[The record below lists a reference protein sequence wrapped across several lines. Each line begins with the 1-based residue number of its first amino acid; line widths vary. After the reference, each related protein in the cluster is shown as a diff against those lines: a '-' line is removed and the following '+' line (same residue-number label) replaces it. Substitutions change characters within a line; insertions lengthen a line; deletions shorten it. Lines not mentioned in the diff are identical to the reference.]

1 MQAFGSFIL
10 RGRTQALLVATV
22 AAVLALLIP
31 LLSHISGAVI
41 ALVTLRKGFREGL
54 LILAGLGLILG
65 IVGYFSTVSLHMVKA
80 FLVSTVLIVGLPVVM
95 SAEVLRVR
103 RSMGEALAVT
113 ALLSAAVLLG
123 FYIMVG
129 DVAGW
134 WRGVLENLLAPVL
147 ENAPMPVTGAEQAQI
162 IGSVAAVMSG
172 FMVAAIA
179 YSTMINLFIGRWLQ
193 AMLFNPGGFRE
204 EFHSLRLGRPAA
216 IFAAVA
222 IGLAAVASGGVSG
235 FAVNLLILAVAVFSI
250 HGLAMVHGIVGL
262 TQAHKGWLYALYISM
277 LFIPPQI
284 MVVLAA
290 LGFTDSWIDFRSR
303 VVRRPGGGGE

>member
-1 MQAFGSFIL
+1 M
-10 RGRTQALLVATV
+10 ATI

-41 ALVTLRKGFREGL
+41 ALVTLRKGYREGL
-54 LILAGLGLILG
+54 IILAGLALILG
-65 IVGYFSTVSLHMVKA
+65 VVGYFSTVSLHIVKA
-80 FLVSTVLIVGLPVVM
+80 FLVSTVLIVGLPVVI

-113 ALLSAAVLLG
+113 ALLSVAVLVG
-123 FYIMVG
+123 FYMIVG
-129 DVAGW
+129 DVTAW
-134 WRGVLENLLAPVL
+134 WRGVLEGILAPVL
-147 ENAPMPVTGAEQAQI
+147 ENAPMPVSGAEQAGI
-162 IGSVAAVMSG
+162 INSVATVMSG
-172 FMVAAIA
+172 FMVSAIA

-193 AMLFNPGGFRE
+193 AILFNPGGFRE
-204 EFHSLRLGRPAA
+204 EFHALRLGRPAA

-222 IGLAAVASGGVSG
+222 IGLAAMVSGGFAG
-235 FAVNLLILAVAVFSI
+235 FAVNLLILMIAVFSI

-262 TQAHKGWLYALYISM
+262 TKAHKGWLYALYISM

-303 VVRRPGGGGE
+303 IRQRPAGSE